1 MHRTTKAL
9 ASFSSV
15 SFPSASSPGA
25 HHTGRCGVL
34 LGSRVA
40 VRLQY
45 EAPGKIR
52 SLYRSLASYLQN
64 TTFPSGAEGIRTP
77 DLRRAKAKEYILA
90 RTGAYSNFRCLQVFH
105 RIAVGGSSIA
115 YQPIPARLQYGCS
128 TIYFRSHD
136 GRRGKASRSVALLT
150 GEKACHLEDPMI
162 FGLELSL
169 VSCIVTYQNILQ
181 MDTSLC
187 T

>member
-1 MHRTTKAL
+1 MRGPRGLRGTF
-9 ASFSSV
+9 ASFT
-15 SFPSASSPGA
+15 F
-25 HHTGRCGVL
+25 
-34 LGSRVA
+34 
-40 VRLQY
+40 
-45 EAPGKIR
+45 
-52 SLYRSLASYLQN
+52 YLQIYI
-64 TTFPSGAEGIRTP
+64 FLSGADGIRTHA
-77 DLRRAKAKEYILA
+77 LRRAKAKEYVLA
-90 RTGAYSNFRCLQVFH
+90 RTGASSNFRCLQVFH

-128 TIYFRSHD
+128 TICFRSHD

>member
-1 MHRTTKAL
+1 MIVPATRHLPCK
-9 ASFSSV
+9 
-15 SFPSASSPGA
+15 SA
-25 HHTGRCGVL
+25 HFR
-34 LGSRVA
+34 
-40 VRLQY
+40 
-45 EAPGKIR
+45 
-52 SLYRSLASYLQN
+52 
-64 TTFPSGAEGIRTP
+64 SGAEGIRTP
-77 DLRRAKAKEYILA
+77 DLRRAKAKEYVLA
-90 RTGAYSNFRCLQVFH
+90 RTGASSNFRCLQVFH